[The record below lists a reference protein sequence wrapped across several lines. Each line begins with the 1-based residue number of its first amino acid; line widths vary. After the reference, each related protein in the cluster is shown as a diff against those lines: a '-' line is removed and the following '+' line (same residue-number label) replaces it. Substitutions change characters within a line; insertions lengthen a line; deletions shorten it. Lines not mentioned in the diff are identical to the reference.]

1 LTSAVPPQAA
11 PEAPTAAGASSG
23 APSEAPSEAP
33 SGVRARPDLE
43 RLLEPISA
51 QEPAGEAL
59 RYDPVYDRIKE
70 LRREDDPT
78 LPQGVWQR
86 ELKRADWP
94 GVAAECIA
102 ALSGRSKDLQL
113 AAWLTEAWL
122 RADGLPGLARGL
134 ELVAALVERFGAELH
149 PRPFDDDEDAGAFA
163 LPERLAP
170 VAWLDTALPDG
181 LARLALS
188 RPGAEDVPN
197 RTWAD
202 WKHALY
208 VENLAQNQPEAARS
222 EGGVSRADFLAGVG
236 LTPAAFYSG
245 LAAAAA
251 SSLAA
256 LGALEA
262 ALDAAAGDEAPGF
275 TTTRETLDA
284 IGRFAR
290 RIAAERGEPAAPEP
304 GSDAEPASPAPEDDE
319 PDAEPAGAGGPAPRL
334 GGPCRIASRD
344 EAYRALSQAADFLL
358 RVEPHSPVPYVVRR
372 AVSWGGLSLAELY
385 DELFAITDPKTVFRL
400 LGIRGGD
407 EA

>member
-1 LTSAVPPQAA
+1 MTSTAPPPAASETSA
-11 PEAPTAAGASSG
+11 GANLPALG
-23 APSEAPSEAP
+23 
-33 SGVRARPDLE
+33 
-43 RLLEPISA
+43 RLLEPLSA
-51 QEPAGEAL
+51 DDPAGEAL

-102 ALSGRSKDLQL
+102 ALSERSKDLQIAVWL
-113 AAWLTEAWL
+113 TDAWLH
-122 RADGLPGLARGL
+122 ADGLPGLARGL
-134 ELVAALVERFGAELH
+134 EVVAALVERFGADLH
-149 PRPFDDDEDAGAFA
+149 PRPDEEEEAPPFA
-163 LPERLAP
+163 VPERLAP
-170 VAWLDTALPDG
+170 VAWLDAALPEG

-202 WKHALY
+202 WKYALY
-208 VENLAQNQPEAARS
+208 VENLAKNQPDAASS
-222 EGGVSRADFLAGVG
+222 EGGVTRADFLAGVG
-236 LTPAAFYSG
+236 LTPAAFYAG
-245 LAAAAA
+245 LAADTVTA
-251 SSLAA
+251 LAA

-262 ALDAAAGDEAPGF
+262 ALAAQAGDEAPGF
-275 TTTRETLDA
+275 TATRDTLES

-290 RIAAERGEPAAPEP
+290 RIAAERGEPAA
-304 GSDAEPASPAPEDDE
+304 AASVAPDSAPAPEPSGAEGDE
-319 PDAEPAGAGGPAPRL
+319 PSAAPGAAPEPRFA
-334 GGPCRIASRD
+334 GPCRITSRD

-385 DELFAITDPKTVFRL
+385 DELFAIADPKTVFRL